1 MDMFLEVDTPQDL
14 AKHLFLSF
22 AVRMPQPT
30 NTEGKTLKV
39 ISLTLM
45 C

>member
-30 NTEGKTLKV
+30 NTEGKTKREVL
-39 ISLTLM
+39 LNLQ
-45 C
+45 